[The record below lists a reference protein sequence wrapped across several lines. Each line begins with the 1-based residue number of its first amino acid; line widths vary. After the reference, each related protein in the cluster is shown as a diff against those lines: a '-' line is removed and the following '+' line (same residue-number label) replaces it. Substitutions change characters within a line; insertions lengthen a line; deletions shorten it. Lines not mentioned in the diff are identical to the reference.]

1 MNLPEKI
8 NEATQFLKQF
18 ITQTPKVG
26 IILGTGLGGLT
37 QELQN
42 AKVIDYKDIPHMP
55 QPTVMEHE
63 GKLWIAEL
71 SGTPVICFQGRFHF
85 YEGFSQEQITF
96 PVRLIKALGCEYHFI
111 SNACGGINPQYNAGD
126 ILCITDH
133 INLLGTTPLVGK
145 NFDELGPRFTDMI
158 EPYNENLVNLT
169 IDSALQNGIH
179 LRQGVYACMSGP
191 CLETKAEYR
200 MLKILGADVI
210 GMSTVPEVI
219 VATHAGLKTL
229 GLSVI
234 TDECLPDALKPI
246 NIPEIIK
253 HANNAESKLITLIKD
268 VLSKI

>member
-1 MNLPEKI
+1 MTLLEKI
-8 NEATQFLKQF
+8 NEAKTYLDQF
-18 ITQTPKVG
+18 ITQKPKVG

-37 QELQN
+37 QELEN
-42 AKVIDYKDIPHMP
+42 PKVILYKDIPHMCE
-55 QPTVMEHE
+55 PTVMEHE
-63 GKLWIAEL
+63 GKLWIAEI
-71 SGTPVICFQGRFHF
+71 SGTPVICFQGRFHL
-85 YEGFSQEQITF
+85 YEGFTQEEITF

-133 INLLGTTPLVGK
+133 INLLGTTPLVGR

-158 EPYNENLVNLT
+158 EPYNQKLIELA
-169 IDSALQNGIH
+169 ISSALKNGIH

-219 VATHAGLKTL
+219 VATHAKLKTL

-246 NIPEIIK
+246 DIPEIIK
-253 HANNAESKLITLIKD
+253 NASNAEPKLITIIKD
-268 VLSKI
+268 ILSQI